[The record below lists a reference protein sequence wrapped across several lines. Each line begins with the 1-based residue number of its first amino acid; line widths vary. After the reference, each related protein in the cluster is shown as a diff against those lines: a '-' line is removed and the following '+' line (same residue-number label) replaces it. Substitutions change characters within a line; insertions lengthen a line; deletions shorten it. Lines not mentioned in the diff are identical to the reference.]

1 MNVIGANKLTEY
13 GKKHPEALLTIEA
26 LHAFIA
32 QTNWTK
38 REDVERDCGAIA
50 RFRNDG
56 WLEIDLNDRGC
67 CVTMAI
73 HYELGLARIL
83 AVTEL

>member
-1 MNVIGANKLTEY
+1 MNVIGANKLSEY
-13 GKKHPEALLTIEA
+13 GKKHPEALPTIEA
-26 LHAFIA
+26 LHALIA
-32 QTNWTK
+32 QANWTG
-38 REDVERDCGAIA
+38 RENFERDCGAIA

-67 CVTMAI
+67 CVTLSM
-73 HYELGLARIL
+73 HYGLGIVRIL